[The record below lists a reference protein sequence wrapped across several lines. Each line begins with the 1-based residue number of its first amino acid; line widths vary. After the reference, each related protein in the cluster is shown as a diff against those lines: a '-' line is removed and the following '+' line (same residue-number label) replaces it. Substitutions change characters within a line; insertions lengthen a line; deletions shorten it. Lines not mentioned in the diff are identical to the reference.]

1 MSEQEDTLRK
11 VSGLSGAFI
20 DGHYMIPDETS
31 WDEWVRAG
39 AILQTIHKHINF
51 WIGDWILYGENKF
64 PDTYSQAIF
73 LTGKSDATLRNCAW
87 VASVFPPVDR
97 RDLSWTHHLEVAGME
112 NTADRDHLLDKAEV
126 EELSSGH
133 LRAMRN
139 EIVGQNLPVLP
150 EPESTP
156 YTVPYELQDAVNQF
170 CSVVTEMEIKDQSFQ
185 VPFDWGYIEMKV
197 VKHLNH

>member
-1 MSEQEDTLRK
+1 MAYSVTSIDTE
-11 VSGLSGAFI
+11 GASTTF
-20 DGHYMIPDETS
+20 DCGPDEY
-31 WDEWVRAG
+31 
-39 AILQTIHKHINF
+39 I
-51 WIGDWILYGENKF
+51 
-64 PDTYSQAIF
+64 
-73 LTGKSDATLRNCAW
+73 
-87 VASVFPPVDR
+87 
-97 RDLSWTHHLEVAGME
+97 
-112 NTADRDHLLDKAEV
+112 LDKAE
-126 EELSSGH
+126 EEEWSAGH